1 MHNGFFKKRKKKEKE
16 KQSIPI
22 IKKKFGPDTFV
33 RSNPPIRFPKMTL
46 DM

>member
-1 MHNGFFKKRKKKEKE
+1 MHNGFFKKKKEKRKRE
-16 KQSIPI
+16 AKYSHY
-22 IKKKFGPDTFV
+22 KKKFGPETFV